1 MHIWCSVKDAIIE
14 VAANKFIIEWSIDDK
29 IYRR

>member
-1 MHIWCSVKDAIIE
+1 MYIWCSVKDAIIE
-14 VAANKFIIEWSIDDK
+14 AANKFIIEWSIDDK

>member
-1 MHIWCSVKDAIIE
+1 MYIWCSVKDAIIE
-14 VAANKFIIEWSIDDK
+14 TANKFIIEWSIDDK